1 MNKSFAVLAVLLL
14 AASTLAQ
21 TEKGT
26 KATGKQLKTLF
37 VEGDDRAARLARDLL
52 TRHQRR
58 H

>member
-14 AASTLAQ
+14 AASTLAE

-37 VEGDDRAARLARDLL
+37 VEGDDRAAAWQPELARVA
-52 TRHQRR
+52 
-58 H
+58 